1 MYEKLNVA
9 LSFNNAVGTTALVTS
24 GVVLLIIGISAM
36 ALASMAFIK
45 ARKIKTGIRVI
56 VL

>member
-24 GVVLLIIGISAM
+24 GVVLLIIGVSAM

-56 VL
+56 VF